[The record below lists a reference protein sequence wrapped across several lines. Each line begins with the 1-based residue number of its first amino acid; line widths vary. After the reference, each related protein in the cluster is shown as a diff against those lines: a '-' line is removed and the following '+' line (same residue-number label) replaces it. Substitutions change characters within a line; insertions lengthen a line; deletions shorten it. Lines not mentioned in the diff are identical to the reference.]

1 MRTFALIL
9 FFGCATILIVSA
21 VAQIVY
27 ALF

>member
-9 FFGCATILIVSA
+9 FFGCATILMVSA